1 MLGVM
6 ADNST
11 QLQHFGPLIDI
22 NSSFEEIFTSI
33 QAAQPVSTISS
44 LALSCNF
51 NVNPLVVSRH
61 LIDLCLTLKYL
72 TRLNMDQCTYCGH
85 SCIQLLEIIQHLS
98 MLESLEFEHVT
109 IDNYNTAGDLFYAK
123 LSSIHTSTLESLR
136 FADCLFLS
144 KGPVLRFN
152 RLLAFIL
159 QSCPNLKKFDL
170 STRCTTSSIIIL
182 DFRRNI
188 DLHYT
193 KISMHLCQ
201 YFAFHHELGKYWRSV
216 NEKITEE
223 YIILEQEE
231 EFQYSAHLAWDTTKS
246 IKLEF
251 ALFNSPPRHL

>member
-1 MLGVM
+1 MYL
-6 ADNST
+6 
-11 QLQHFGPLIDI
+11 LRPFLY
-22 NSSFEEIFTSI
+22 
-33 QAAQPVSTISS
+33 STIGNYSAS
-44 LALSCNF
+44 INAGKSGIRACN
-51 NVNPLVVSRH
+51 
-61 LIDLCLTLKYL
+61 
-72 TRLNMDQCTYCGH
+72 
-85 SCIQLLEIIQHLS
+85 
-98 MLESLEFEHVT
+98 
-109 IDNYNTAGDLFYAK
+109 IDNHNTAGDLFYAK

-216 NEKITEE
+216 NEQITEK